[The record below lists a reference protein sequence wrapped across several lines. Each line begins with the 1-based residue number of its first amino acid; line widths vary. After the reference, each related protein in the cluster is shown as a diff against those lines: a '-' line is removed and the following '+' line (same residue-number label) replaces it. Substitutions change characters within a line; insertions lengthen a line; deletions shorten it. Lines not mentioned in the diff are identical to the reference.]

1 MNQYENVDKNVESW
15 KFRNSGEFISLFI
28 SFSLLILLG
37 WALSLI
43 SVYFVLF
50 MIVIGIV
57 FIQLQQF
64 YYLGDSVRVHS
75 NQFPEI
81 FEILLEYSKML
92 GVRKANIY
100 IKQDPS
106 LNAWTLGISTCT
118 VVLTSALVE
127 QLSTKE
133 LRFVVAHELGHFKA
147 GHTKITS
154 LTSPLGMNN
163 PFSNLV
169 MGFYERQTE
178 YTSDRCGLVLTRN
191 IDSAVSSLIKLSI
204 GAELYKKLNVD
215 GYIQQ
220 LNVAGGFG
228 LKLGE
233 LLSNHPLTTN
243 RIKAMTYFWNKNFI
257 NK

>member
-15 KFRNSGEFISLFI
+15 MFRNSGEFISLFI

-100 IKQDPS
+100 IKQD
-106 LNAWTLGISTCT
+106 
-118 VVLTSALVE
+118 
-127 QLSTKE
+127 
-133 LRFVVAHELGHFKA
+133 RGH
-147 GHTKITS
+147 
-154 LTSPLGMNN
+154 
-163 PFSNLV
+163 
-169 MGFYERQTE
+169 
-178 YTSDRCGLVLTRN
+178 
-191 IDSAVSSLIKLSI
+191 
-204 GAELYKKLNVD
+204 
-215 GYIQQ
+215 
-220 LNVAGGFG
+220 
-228 LKLGE
+228 
-233 LLSNHPLTTN
+233 
-243 RIKAMTYFWNKNFI
+243 
-257 NK
+257 